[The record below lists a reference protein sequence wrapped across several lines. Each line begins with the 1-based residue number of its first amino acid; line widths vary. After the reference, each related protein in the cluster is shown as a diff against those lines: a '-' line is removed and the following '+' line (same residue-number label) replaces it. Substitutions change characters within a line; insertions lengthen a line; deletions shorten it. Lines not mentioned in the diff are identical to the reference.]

1 MDKKIEHLTIENVSK
16 NDIIEI
22 GLELYKLMLKELKKQ
37 GKMEFDFGINL
48 NELTN
53 DSQNIH
59 ESISF
64 SKESLEEIL
73 EGMEKIRQA
82 SENTKISLES
92 GSQIIISN
100 NDKISELNHQ
110 TKHLENLYKN
120 YIKVFSELEERSK
133 MVESILASI
142 NKVSYKINLLS
153 LNASIEAARAGE
165 VGRGFSVV
173 AKEIKKLAD
182 DTHSLSKAIEE
193 NIGSVISGIKEL
205 SNETSDAFKDIE
217 KISNDTENMSVEFQ
231 KLVDKDSVIVSQMEE
246 VNQYSIQN
254 NDLVEKINENFSRSF
269 EDIKHMTKAMAE
281 INNQRIDKDVF
292 FNDFTSFLYQ
302 LEDLFKELKNYK
314 CERE

>member
-64 SKESLEEIL
+64 SKKSLEEIL

-82 SENTKISLES
+82 SESTKISLES
-92 GSQIIISN
+92 GSEIIISN
-100 NDKISELNHQ
+100 NDKISELNQQ

-217 KISNDTENMSVEFQ
+217 KISNDTENMSIQFQ

>member
-64 SKESLEEIL
+64 SKKSLEEIL

-82 SENTKISLES
+82 SESTKISLES
-92 GSQIIISN
+92 GSEIIISN
-100 NDKISELNHQ
+100 NDKISELNQQ

-217 KISNDTENMSVEFQ
+217 KISNDTENMSIQFQ

-314 CERE
+314 CEKE

>member
-73 EGMEKIRQA
+73 AGMEKIRQA

-269 EDIKHMTKAMAE
+269 DDIKHMTKAMAE

>member
-73 EGMEKIRQA
+73 AGMEKIRQA

-92 GSQIIISN
+92 GSEIIISN
-100 NDKISELNHQ
+100 NNKISELNHQ

-217 KISNDTENMSVEFQ
+217 KISNDTENMSVQFQ

-269 EDIKHMTKAMAE
+269 DDIKHMTKAMAE